1 MSNIK
6 TLTILLC
13 IFVCAPHGW
22 AQKKLP
28 VVPVY
33 QAVTRPALQTPKQLV
48 AHTQLFMRQNQGK
61 LPRMNIS
68 LGKGPS
74 SIYDLTSAQQWE
86 VRLARQAYYQLTHYP
101 QPKDKDW
108 RTLQKLYAA
117 KIPKQPLPTPEEFL
131 PVLQAWV
138 NAHNGR
144 KPRLNIYENGQHL
157 SVEEMRQKDAEDGS
171 SLYEEYTL
179 ARLLAQFM
187 KKGVPDKKTRD
198 ALAAIEELPT
208 ITHWQTQTE
217 YQLYDWFGNALP
229 SQYELLAQLQAWSA
243 AHGNTKPRALFYQN
257 GKRLTVEQLKAL
269 PELYEEYKLGA
280 RLRHVLSKGGQ
291 SNDLKNGLEA
301 INSLP
306 VYHAT
311 QEK

>member
-1 MSNIK
+1 MNFIK
-6 TLTILLC
+6 KVLLFITILAGCCSL
-13 IFVCAPHGW
+13 GQ
-22 AQKKLP
+22 AQKAG
-28 VVPVY
+28 
-33 QAVTRPALQTPKQLV
+33 AVKNLLKAPGSTPQELLVCTRQ
-48 AHTQLFMRQNQGK
+48 FMRQNQGR
-61 LPRMNIS
+61 LPRKIIS
-68 LGKGPS
+68 NGAGRAAYTYNLNPQ
-74 SIYDLTSAQQWE
+74 QQWE
-86 VRLARQAYYQLTHYP
+86 VRLARQVYYQITKKP
-101 QPKDKDW
+101 QPQDRSW
-108 RTLQKLYAA
+108 RQLKYLYSSKETKL
-117 KIPKQPLPTPEEFL
+117 PMPTPEEFL

-138 NAHNGR
+138 KAHNGR

-257 GKRLTVEQLKAL
+257 GKRLTVEQLKAF

-291 SNDLKNGLEA
+291 AHDLKNGLEA